1 MKARSPWTIDERRF
15 PAGGSMEEKA
25 RFLLQYAVLAPSS
38 HNTQP
43 WRFAV
48 RGPTVRLYADAGRW
62 LRVADPD
69 RRELHISLG
78 CALEN
83 LLIAAE
89 HFGLGHST
97 ELAPERAEPDLLAT
111 VHLEPEGEASACRP
125 PELFGAITRRRT
137 TRQVYREKEVS
148 GEALGRLRAV
158 CREDGVRLLLIDDP
172 EARAWVERLIA
183 ETDERQ
189 FDDPAWRAE
198 LGECLGDG
206 AFGDRWPVAQ
216 LSRMIVTRFDLGES
230 VARRDTEAFASAPI
244 FGVLISLED
253 DPATRVRIGQ
263 VFERVYLT
271 ATALGLCLQP
281 VSQILELGAPKDV
294 LGDVL
299 QIGAAIPQQPF
310 RLGYGKPRR
319 RPSPRRPVEEVL
331 VVS

>member
-1 MKARSPWTIDERRF
+1 MKAHSPWNVDARRF
-15 PAGGSMEEKA
+15 PAGGSMEDKA

-48 RGPTVRLYADAGRW
+48 RGPTVHLYADPDRW

-89 HFGLGHST
+89 HFGLEHST
-97 ELAPERAEPDLLAT
+97 ELTPDRHDPDLLAT
-111 VHLEPEGEASACRP
+111 VHLEAPSGNGAEPSACRP
-125 PELFGAITRRRT
+125 AGLFEAITRRRT
-137 TRQVYREKEVS
+137 TRQVYREREIPDD
-148 GEALGRLRAV
+148 ALKRLRTV

-172 EARAWVERLIA
+172 EAKAWVEQLIA

-198 LGECLGDG
+198 LGECLGEG
-206 AFGDRWPVAQ
+206 AFGDRWPVAK
-216 LSRMIVTRFDLGES
+216 LSKMVVTKFDLGES

-244 FGVLISLED
+244 FGVIISLED

-310 RLGYGKPRR
+310 RLGYG
-319 RPSPRRPVEEVL
+319 
-331 VVS
+331 

>member
-1 MKARSPWTIDERRF
+1 MNTHSPWKIDERRF
-15 PAGGSMEEKA
+15 PAGGSMEDKA
-25 RFLLQYAVLAPSS
+25 RFLLRYAVLAPSS

-48 RGPTVRLYADAGRW
+48 RGPTVRFYADPERW

-69 RRELHISLG
+69 RRELHISVG

-89 HFGLGHST
+89 HFGLGHGVEHT
-97 ELAPERAEPDLLAT
+97 PDRDDPNLLAT
-111 VHLEPEGEASACRP
+111 VHLEPNGSPSACRP
-125 PELFGAITRRRT
+125 SELFDAITRRRT
-137 TRQVYREKEVS
+137 SRQVYREREVS
-148 GEALGRLRAV
+148 DEALKRLQSC
-158 CREDGVRLLLIDDP
+158 CREDGVRLLLTADP
-172 EARAWVERLIA
+172 EIKAWVEQLIA

-198 LGECLGDG
+198 LGESLGEG
-206 AFGDRWPVAQ
+206 AFGDRWPVSKISQ
-216 LSRMIVTRFDLGES
+216 LAVTKLDLGES

-244 FGVLISLED
+244 FGVIISLED

-310 RLGYGKPRR
+310 RLGFGKPRR

-331 VVS
+331 VAS